1 MLWGFINN
9 SHISGMAKQQT
20 LSNIQKVQLVRLN
33 HLYIQLEK
41 KEASPIDI
49 PLKSSTLTV
58 YMDSETFSLYI
69 STNLC
74 YYFLILIFL
83 VSSVT
88 SAQIVLHIFLING
101 K

>member
-58 YMDSETFSLYI
+58 YMIVKHSLYI
-69 STNLC
+69 
-74 YYFLILIFL
+74 FQLISVIIF
-83 VSSVT
+83 
-88 SAQIVLHIFLING
+88 
-101 K
+101 